1 MEEQKIDEKKFWQ
14 KLTNYAKTAGQKTVY
29 TALLL
34 YYSFRRK
41 ETPRWAKGVVIG
53 ALGYFVSP
61 IDGIPDL
68 TPFLGYTDDLGVMML
83 GLVTISAY
91 INEEVR
97 KNAKEQL
104 QKWFGSADEELMA
117 EVDSQL

>member
-1 MEEQKIDEKKFWQ
+1 MEQQEFSDKKFWQ
-14 KLTNYAKTAGQKTVY
+14 KLTDYAKTAGQKTVY

-34 YYSFRRK
+34 FYAFKRK

-83 GLVTISAY
+83 GLVTISGY
-91 INEEVR
+91 INDEV
-97 KNAKEQL
+97 KNKSKETL
-104 QKWFGSADEELMA
+104 NKWFGSPDDEILA
-117 EVDSQL
+117 EVDSKL

>member
-1 MEEQKIDEKKFWQ
+1 MEQQEFSDKKFWQ

-34 YYSFRRK
+34 FYAFKRK

-68 TPFLGYTDDLGVMML
+68 TPFLGYTDDLGVMMV
-83 GLVTISAY
+83 GLVTISGY
-91 INEEVR
+91 INDEV
-97 KNAKEQL
+97 KNKSKETL
-104 QKWFGSADEELMA
+104 NKWFGSPDDEILA
-117 EVDSQL
+117 EVDSKL

>member
-1 MEEQKIDEKKFWQ
+1 MEQQEFSDKKFWQ
-14 KLTNYAKTAGQKTVY
+14 KLTDYAKTAGQKTVY

-34 YYSFRRK
+34 FYAFKRK

-68 TPFLGYTDDLGVMML
+68 TPFLGYTDDLGVMMV
-83 GLVTISAY
+83 GLVTISGY
-91 INEEVR
+91 INDEV
-97 KNAKEQL
+97 KNKSKETL
-104 QKWFGSADEELMA
+104 NKWFGSPDDEILA
-117 EVDSQL
+117 EVDSKL